1 MALVKLTYKSTTSFP
16 VYINPK
22 MVIYVRQDPNRTGIH
37 LAGGGGES
45 GLFVPVE
52 EPIEE
57 VADLVSAQLDR

>member
-16 VYINPK
+16 VYIDPN
-22 MVIYVRQDPNRTGIH
+22 MVIYIREDRNRTGIH

-57 VADLVSAQLDR
+57 VADLISAQLDR